1 MELQRTNLGHEWWHT
16 VQRNQVLSGARAGA
30 IRSGQGQMGGAIDG
44 PLIWAGYLFANAA
57 NGVINGTPGFGFLD
71 KEAEAVGQHISSACG
86 ID

>member
-1 MELQRTNLGHEWWHT
+1 
-16 VQRNQVLSGARAGA
+16 
-30 IRSGQGQMGGAIDG
+30 MGGAIDG